1 MFVLHNHSLRP
12 NGDAVDNDVF
22 EVGNEAYVPVI
33 TLGRFLWPPDHP
45 MEVREKA
52 QSDVPWTTAFPVNSG
67 YLAAFA
73 EPSIFY
79 MGNVLLHLGLGLEIG
94 RAHV

>member
-52 QSDVPWTTAFPVNSG
+52 QSDVPWTTAFPAATSFSQNSSLLTLRPKEIEG
-67 YLAAFA
+67 TACLAR
-73 EPSIFY
+73 S
-79 MGNVLLHLGLGLEIG
+79 
-94 RAHV
+94 R